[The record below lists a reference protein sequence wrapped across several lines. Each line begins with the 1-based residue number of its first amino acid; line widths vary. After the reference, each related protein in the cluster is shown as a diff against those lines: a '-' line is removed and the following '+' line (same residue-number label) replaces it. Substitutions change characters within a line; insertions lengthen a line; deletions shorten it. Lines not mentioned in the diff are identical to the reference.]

1 MTEIPAALVKE
12 LRERTG
18 AGMMECK
25 RALQEAG
32 GDIDAAHKLLR
43 EWGAAQAGKRAG
55 RETTEG
61 VVLSRIANGVG
72 TLVAVGSESEP
83 VSQNDEFQAFANRV
97 LETVES
103 EGPAAVASLEDERTD
118 LIAKI
123 GENIVVRGAARFE
136 ATDGERL
143 ADYVH
148 RPANKIG
155 VLLKAE
161 GGSDEAARRL
171 AMHIA
176 SAAPRW
182 VERSE
187 VPAEELES
195 ERQVYAG
202 SDEVQSKPEQA
213 REKIVEG
220 MLNKRF
226 FGAYPGGVLLEQ
238 LWIHDTGKTV
248 AQALEEE
255 GMRVI
260 AFERY
265 AVAE

>member
-1 MTEIPAALVKE
+1 MSEIPAALVKE
-12 LRERTG
+12 LRGRTG
-18 AGMMECK
+18 AGMMDCK
-25 RALQEAG
+25 RALQEAE
-32 GDIDAAHKLLR
+32 GDIEAAHKLLR

-61 VVLSRIANGVG
+61 VVLVRISGDVG
-72 TLVAVGSESEP
+72 TLIAVGSETEP
-83 VSQNDEFQAFANRV
+83 VSKNEEFQAYASRV
-97 LETVES
+97 LERVES
-103 EGPAAVASLEDERTD
+103 DGPDAVSSLEDDRAE

-123 GENIVVRGAARFE
+123 GENVVVRGAARLE
-136 ATDGERL
+136 AANGERL
-143 ADYVH
+143 AEYVH
-148 RPANKIG
+148 QPASKIG

-161 GGSDEAARRL
+161 GGSDEAGRRV

-187 VPAEELES
+187 VPAEEVEA
-195 ERQVYAG
+195 ERRVYAS

-220 MLNKRF
+220 MVNKRF
-226 FGAYPGGVLLEQ
+226 FAAYPGGALLEQ
-238 LWIHDTGKTV
+238 PWIHDTGKTV

-255 GMRVI
+255 GIRVL
-260 AFERY
+260 AFERFD
-265 AVAE
+265 VGE